1 MSLIRTRI
9 VLVALSLSLPVQ
21 GAEGATITITRLDC
35 TRIVRHVPA
44 PDVAYRPGVDV
55 RGRKVAPADLDNGFK
70 VEPPEEFEIPITVD
84 LQDRLGIP
92 ANPTLFEAEAK
103 IGTIVYRKGKAWFNG
118 QPLATENTAV
128 LAKVCRERLG
138 GKH

>member
-9 VLVALSLSLPVQ
+9 VLVALALSLPLQ
-21 GAEGATITITRLDC
+21 AAEGATITITRLDC

-55 RGRKVAPADLDNGFK
+55 RGRKVAPADLDGGLK
-70 VEPPEEFEIPITVD
+70 VTPPEEFQIPITVD

-92 ANPTLFEAEAK
+92 ANPTLFEAEVK
-103 IGTIVYRKGKAWFNG
+103 VGTVVYRNGKAWFNG
-118 QPLATENTAV
+118 QPLATEHTNA
-128 LAKVCRERLG
+128 LAKLCRERLET
-138 GKH
+138 KH